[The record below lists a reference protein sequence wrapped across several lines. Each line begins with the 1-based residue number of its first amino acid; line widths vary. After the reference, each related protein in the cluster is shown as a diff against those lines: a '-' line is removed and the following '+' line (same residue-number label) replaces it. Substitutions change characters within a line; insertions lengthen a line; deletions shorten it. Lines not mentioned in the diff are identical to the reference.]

1 MINFKANSG
10 ILHHYMKG
18 INPHDEIK
26 GSNPSPGAYFEGT
39 RGYTLKP
46 MRAKI
51 HSNWDLNAQTSTIYN
66 HEPCAEFS
74 KELTRTMTYVTE
86 NDIYLSG
93 VTR

>member
-46 MRAKI
+46 MRVK
-51 HSNWDLNAQTSTIYN
+51 SR
-66 HEPCAEFS
+66 
-74 KELTRTMTYVTE
+74 ELRT
-86 NDIYLSG
+86 
-93 VTR
+93 